1 MESFLSDT
9 INVNIFN
16 NLVKTLKPEKLFI
29 QLCLHHYKEL
39 NSIFLL
45 FDHNFYRNSSFLDVY
60 LLIEKNFSLNDVEN
74 IYSYCQQLKITPYI
88 YFVVYYTNR
97 LFENEVLKV
106 LVERLKCQEGI
117 DLLEHFGLD
126 GERRKWCVDFKKRM
140 SMESLDEY
148 LAKSLTKNDLKKIN
162 TNEKF
167 FM

>member
-88 YFVVYYTNR
+88 YFYSSNYLYFAKFCSSKTSHKIG
-97 LFENEVLKV
+97 LKHI
-106 LVERLKCQEGI
+106 Q
-117 DLLEHFGLD
+117 
-126 GERRKWCVDFKKRM
+126 
-140 SMESLDEY
+140 SSLSTTTTSIKEFNY
-148 LAKSLTKNDLKKIN
+148 HTPLIS
-162 TNEKF
+162 
-167 FM
+167 